1 MTVGI
6 LICADAYK
14 NEVAQILKDKGA
26 ELLVS
31 PSSWGPG
38 RCGPD
43 GEWERRTLDTGL
55 PIMVCNRSGVEKDEL
70 DYSRAESIVAQDGE
84 RLMSAW
90 SENSVVLSFN
100 WDLENM
106 TLLSE
111 DFQRAYLP
119 E

>member
-1 MTVGI
+1 
-6 LICADAYK
+6 
-14 NEVAQILKDKGA
+14 
-26 ELLVS
+26 
-31 PSSWGPG
+31 
-38 RCGPD
+38 
-43 GEWERRTLDTGL
+43 
-55 PIMVCNRSGVEKDEL
+55 MVCNRSGVEKDEL
-70 DYSRAESIVAQDGE
+70 DYSRAESVVAQDGE

-111 DFQRAYLP
+111 DFQRSYLT